1 MKRNISLFLI
11 LILSCLLLLFF
22 SSEKLLSAQQD
33 LNKCLPDEGIMK
45 GWKEDGSFQQYKGE
59 DLYLYIDGGAEIYH
73 EYGFRKVIIQD
84 YISKNEKS
92 ISLEI
97 FEMTTP
103 ESAYGIYTFKASPEG
118 KELNL
123 GNRGQ
128 LADYYLNFWKGNI
141 LVTLTGFDEDEE
153 TINGLLEIARVVE
166 SEIEISGT
174 RPPLVSLLPKKN
186 LVPQSIKYFM
196 GNLGLY
202 NSYSFFTKDVFGL
215 KEGVK
220 GDYRDGYSLLLIDY
234 EDNVECQKKLN
245 EAKKSF
251 RESPRYKNYKPF
263 VEKAFQVKNDRGQ
276 FIFIS
281 SFDRYILIVVG
292 TVTQAQ
298 VKKIFLNFQEYIN
311 NKT

>member
-1 MKRNISLFLI
+1 M
-11 LILSCLLLLFF
+11 
-22 SSEKLLSAQQD
+22 
-33 LNKCLPDEGIMK
+33 
-45 GWKEDGSFQQYKGE
+45 
-59 DLYLYIDGGAEIYH
+59 
-73 EYGFRKVIIQD
+73 IIQD
-84 YISKNEKS
+84 YINKNEKS

-103 ESAYGIYTFKASPEG
+103 ESAYGIYTFKTSPEG
-118 KELNL
+118 KELDL
-123 GNRGQ
+123 GNGAQ

-174 RPPLVSLLPKKN
+174 RPPLVSLLPKKY

-234 EDNVECQKKLN
+234 EDNVVCQKKLS

-281 SFDRYILIVVG
+281 SFERYILIVVG